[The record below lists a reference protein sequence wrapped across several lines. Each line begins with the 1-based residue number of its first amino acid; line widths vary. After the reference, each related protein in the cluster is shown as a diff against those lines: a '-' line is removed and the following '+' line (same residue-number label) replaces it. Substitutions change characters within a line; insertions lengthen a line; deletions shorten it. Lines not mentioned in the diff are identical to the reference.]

1 MYKKLLVLA
10 GTKLVACLPA
20 SDFPSENPRPQTR
33 NFPYTNTLYAI
44 EETMKK
50 LINIF
55 AIILLI
61 SFLGCK
67 NYDEDSKSMNL
78 GELRMDDD
86 QLAINEPN
94 NEIQIER
101 KLIKNGEVEFE
112 SENLTETR
120 KNIFKTIKKF
130 NGYSSSDNEYK
141 NSNEISNSITI
152 RVPSE
157 NFDNLLN
164 EITVGVTKFDR
175 KEITIKDVTAEFL
188 DIEARLKTKKELENR
203 YLEILKKANTV
214 TEILEVEKQI
224 GGLRSEI
231 ESIEGRLKFLN
242 SQISFSTLNIRI
254 YETISNQTEFGKKFK
269 NGFKNGWENLILFF
283 VFLVNVWPFILI
295 ILGIL
300 ILIRIWRKRKQK

>member
-1 MYKKLLVLA
+1 MFNRKATVYLQGRQIFNLK
-10 GTKLVACLPA
+10 
-20 SDFPSENPRPQTR
+20 
-33 NFPYTNTLYAI
+33 
-44 EETMKK
+44 ETMKK

-55 AIILLI
+55 VIILLI
-61 SFLGCK
+61 SILGCK
-67 NYDEDSKSMNL
+67 NYDEDSKSINL
-78 GELRMDDD
+78 GEIRMDDEE
-86 QLAINEPN
+86 LTINDPN

-112 SENLTETR
+112 SEKLTETR

-157 NFDNLLN
+157 NFDNLLS

-175 KEITIKDVTAEFL
+175 KEITIKDVTVEFL
-188 DIEARLKTKKELENR
+188 DIEARLKTKKELEDR

-224 GGLRSEI
+224 GELRSEI

-242 SQISFSTLNIRI
+242 SQISFSTLNVRI

-283 VFLVNVWPFILI
+283 VFLVNIWPFII
-295 ILGIL
+295 IIIGIVIL
-300 ILIRIWRKRKQK
+300 IKIWRKNKK

>member
-1 MYKKLLVLA
+1 
-10 GTKLVACLPA
+10 
-20 SDFPSENPRPQTR
+20 
-33 NFPYTNTLYAI
+33 
-44 EETMKK
+44 MKK

-55 AIILLI
+55 GIILLI
-61 SFLGCK
+61 SVYSCE
-67 NYDEDSKSMNL
+67 NNENDSESIDL
-78 GELRMDDD
+78 GELSMDYD
-86 QLAINEPN
+86 QQLITEPK
-94 NEIQIER
+94 NEIQTER

-112 SENLTETR
+112 SKNLQETR
-120 KNIFKTIKKF
+120 KNIFKTIEKF

-141 NSNEISNSITI
+141 NSNEISNSLIV
-152 RVPSE
+152 RVPSG
-157 NFDNLLN
+157 NFDNLLK
-164 EITVGVTKFDR
+164 EIAIGVTKFDR

>member
-1 MYKKLLVLA
+1 VFNRKATVYLQGRQIFNLK
-10 GTKLVACLPA
+10 
-20 SDFPSENPRPQTR
+20 
-33 NFPYTNTLYAI
+33 
-44 EETMKK
+44 ETMKK

-55 AIILLI
+55 VIILLI
-61 SFLGCK
+61 SILGCK
-67 NYDEDSKSMNL
+67 NYDEDSKSINL
-78 GELRMDDD
+78 GEIRMDDEE
-86 QLAINEPN
+86 LTINDPN

-112 SENLTETR
+112 SEKLTETR

-157 NFDNLLN
+157 NFDNLLS

-175 KEITIKDVTAEFL
+175 KEITIKDVTVEFL
-188 DIEARLKTKKELENR
+188 DIEARLKTKKELEDR

-224 GGLRSEI
+224 GELRSEI

-242 SQISFSTLNIRI
+242 SQISFSTLNVRI

-283 VFLVNVWPFILI
+283 VFLVNIWPFII
-295 ILGIL
+295 IIIGIVIL
-300 ILIRIWRKRKQK
+300 IKIWRKNKK